1 MKTLTLINIAA
12 LVGVMASAIAVV
24 VVRQEHRQRF
34 VELTNLENERDALRI
49 DYGRLQLEQ
58 ATWADPSRI
67 EQLARGPLGMKFPEA
82 AELRVV
88 NR

>member
-1 MKTLTLINIAA
+1 
-12 LVGVMASAIAVV
+12 VV

-58 ATWADPSRI
+58 ATWADSARI
-67 EQLARGPLGMKFPEA
+67 EQIAREHLG
-82 AELRVV
+82 LRDPTPDDIVV
-88 NR
+88 LGR

>member
-12 LVGVMASAIAVV
+12 LVGVMATAIAVV

-58 ATWADPSRI
+58 ATWADSARI
-67 EQLARGPLGMKFPEA
+67 EQIARERLG
-82 AELRVV
+82 LREPMPDDIVV
-88 NR
+88 LRP

>member
-12 LVGVMASAIAVV
+12 LVGVIASAIAVV

-34 VELTNLENERDALRI
+34 VELTRLENERDALRI

-58 ATWADPSRI
+58 ATWADSARI
-67 EQLARGPLGMKFPEA
+67 EQIARERLGLR
-82 AELRVV
+82 ELVPDDIVV
-88 NR
+88 LRP